1 MIADLTMIATLPVN
15 ELAVQQA
22 ANVEEHGEG
31 IQAQQPDIP
40 HPTPGMPQSPEQ
52 PVVPPD
58 DPHRKDVDREPSID
72 PPPVEPPVQAPSEKP
87 GITEPPRPRA

>member
-1 MIADLTMIATLPVN
+1 VIADLTMIATLPVDPAA
-15 ELAVQQA
+15 LQQA
-22 ANVEEHGEG
+22 EIE

-40 HPTPGMPQSPEQ
+40 HPSPGLPTSPEQ

-58 DPHRKDVDREPSID
+58 DPHRPDVEREPSID
-72 PPPVEPPVQAPSEKP
+72 PPSIEPPVEAPSEKP

>member
-15 ELAVQQA
+15 PAALAEATDEAEVK
-22 ANVEEHGEG
+22 
-31 IQAQQPDIP
+31 AQQPDIP
-40 HPTPGMPQSPEQ
+40 HPVPGMPQSPEQ

-58 DPHRKDVDREPSID
+58 DPHRPDVDREPSID
-72 PPPVEPPVQAPSEKP
+72 PPPVEPPVEAPSEKP

>member
-1 MIADLTMIATLPVN
+1 MLADLTMIATQPVD
-15 ELAVQQA
+15 EAAVQKA
-22 ANVEEHGEG
+22 ALEEGEV
-31 IQAQQPDIP
+31 QAQQPETP
-40 HPTPGMPQSPEQ
+40 HPIPGMPKSPEQ

-72 PPPVEPPVQAPSEKP
+72 PPPTEPPVQAPSEKP